1 VILGLIPWRSL
12 PLANMVYEAIV
23 ERSGGGDRPIRVDDI
38 VDWVLKRFDYRLSE
52 SELAKALLTLEVL
65 GKVEVS
71 RTGREVI
78 VKLARQGA

>member
-1 VILGLIPWRSL
+1 LMPWRSL
-12 PLANMVYEAIV
+12 PLANMVYEVIV

-52 SELAKALLTLEVL
+52 SELSKALLTLEVL
-65 GKVEVS
+65 GKIEVS

-78 VKLARQGA
+78 VKLARQGH